1 MPFSYLRKFCESRSL
16 LDTFLF
22 HQTFL
27 IQVIKPKQT
36 NDDYKYLNS
45 YFNLLIRLCT
55 SSPKKISPKTEM
67 AEIHA
72 ETNIIE
78 KKDRRKEYRRNRD
91 DRYEDRRNRDD
102 RYEDRRNRDCRI
114 FSIIYTS
121 IFSSSN
127 FLSTN
132 QPFWSLF

>member
-91 DRYEDRRNRDD
+91 DRYEDRRNRD
-102 RYEDRRNRDCRI
+102 CRI

>member
-1 MPFSYLRKFCESRSL
+1 VPFSYLRKFCESRSL

-91 DRYEDRRNRDD
+91 DRYEDRRNRD
-102 RYEDRRNRDCRI
+102 CRI